1 MFYLASGI
9 SILILYRAYSESCIL
24 HLASC
29 IFLQAHFSRQLGTS
43 QPCISHVISHNLH
56 FFKCTSRIFYS
67 ILLHFLFLI
76 LYFLCTYQCKSR
88 GRGSAGKGQGFDAL
102 DYPPVGLWLCEAT
115 LGLGHLTLTDRSLVS
130 IQKRLPNPS
139 LEAFWKSCCWRKV
152 WIFICFNRHNPIL

>member
-9 SILILYRAYSESCIL
+9 SILVLYRAYSESRIL

-56 FFKCTSRIFYS
+56 FFKCTSHIFYS

-76 LYFLCTYQCKSR
+76 SYFLCTYQCKSR
-88 GRGSAGKGQGFDAL
+88 ERGSAGKGQGFDAL
-102 DYPPVGLWLCEAT
+102 DYPPVGLLIVWSDPGVGTFDFDWQKPGINSEAVSKSVPRGF
-115 LGLGHLTLTDRSLVS
+115 LKVMLLEKGVNFHL
-130 IQKRLPNPS
+130 
-139 LEAFWKSCCWRKV
+139 F
-152 WIFICFNRHNPIL
+152 